1 MPPLPRRQLPL
12 SGRTYLLLAVI
23 IFAAANAVTRLLT
36 ELGANHLVDGRNPI
50 SFCNVLFVGNLV
62 ALVALTGLYR
72 RDLSPTI
79 LRQVSWRS
87 WSVMA
92 LIAVLSGALAPALFF
107 TALEQTTVNN
117 VVLLGRIEP
126 PLTLALSVWFLGERV
141 NVWIVLGAAV
151 SFVGV
156 MLTIVL
162 QSPQAAMVQ
171 MAGLQI
177 GQGEL
182 MALGGAVVAAIA
194 TVISKANLEQIP
206 LGLFNIARNAIGT
219 AVFFIAVMIFF
230 EPSHFMDVFTPV
242 LWQWMVI
249 YSLVI
254 VVGGQL
260 AWFQGLKTSS
270 ASEVSLASAFNP
282 LAGVL
287 AAFLILGEVPT
298 VAQYI
303 GGVVI
308 LIGIV
313 LNQWG
318 IHQTV
323 ATPTPAPQAMESGTG
338 FHGV

>member
-1 MPPLPRRQLPL
+1 MPPLQKPQLL
-12 SGRTYLLLAVI
+12 MSGRVYLLLAVI

-36 ELGANHLVDGRNPI
+36 DLGANHLIDGRNPI

-62 ALVALTGLYR
+62 ALVALAGLYR
-72 RDLSPTI
+72 RDLSPTV
-79 LRQVSWRS
+79 LRQVSWRA
-87 WSVMA
+87 WSLMA

-107 TALEQTTVNN
+107 TALKQTTVNN

-141 NVWIVLGAAV
+141 NLWIVLGAAV
-151 SFVGV
+151 SFLGV
-156 MLTIVL
+156 ILTIVL
-162 QSPQAAMVQ
+162 QPPQEAMIQ
-171 MAGLQI
+171 MAGWQI

-182 MALGGAVVAAIA
+182 MALGGAVIAAIA
-194 TVISKANLEQIP
+194 TVVSKASLGQIP

-219 AVFFIAVMIFF
+219 VVFFVAVLIFF

-260 AWFQGLKTSS
+260 AWFKGLKTSS

-303 GGVVI
+303 GGAVI
-308 LIGIV
+308 LVGIV

-323 ATPTPAPQAMESGTG
+323 APPTPAPQTMESGTG